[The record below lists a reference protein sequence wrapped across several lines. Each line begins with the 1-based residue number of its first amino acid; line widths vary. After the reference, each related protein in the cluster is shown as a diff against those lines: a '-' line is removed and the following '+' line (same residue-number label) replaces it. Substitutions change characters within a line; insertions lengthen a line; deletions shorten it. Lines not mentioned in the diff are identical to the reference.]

1 MGMPELALDD
11 HHRDPL
17 MRHLHGV
24 GMPQLV
30 GRQPAAHPCPVAVY
44 GENLMATQTRPAG

>member
-11 HHRDPL
+11 HHWDPL

-24 GMPQLV
+24 GMPELM
-30 GRQPAAHPCPVAVY
+30 GR
-44 GENLMATQTRPAG
+44 